1 MSNFYEFI
9 VANIQSFDIVT
20 KFPDPM
26 NGWDV
31 ILFKEPSQDGGI
43 VSVLMGEVINGEITN
58 THTLFTLTAN
68 ELLALCAQ
76 VFKAWGEQ
84 DDQNISG

>member
-20 KFPDPM
+20 KLPDPK

-31 ILFKEPSQDGGI
+31 VLFKEPSQDGGT

-58 THTLFTLTAN
+58 THALFTLTTY

-76 VFKAWGEQ
+76 VFKAWGDY
-84 DDQNISG
+84 DDQNIPD